1 MFDPGIDE
9 VVEIEEE
16 KAVYVVQKLM
26 DLDELMPYSSWV
38 HLLFKQEVAL
48 GQTGSALEIGVLT
61 ALTYVYSANNHY
73 KDSVVTLIQNS
84 LQLAAYD
91 NMEGRLSF

>member
-1 MFDPGIDE
+1 VFDPGIDE

-38 HLLFKQEVAL
+38 HLLFKQEAAL
-48 GQTGSALEIGVLT
+48 G
-61 ALTYVYSANNHY
+61 
-73 KDSVVTLIQNS
+73 
-84 LQLAAYD
+84 
-91 NMEGRLSF
+91 